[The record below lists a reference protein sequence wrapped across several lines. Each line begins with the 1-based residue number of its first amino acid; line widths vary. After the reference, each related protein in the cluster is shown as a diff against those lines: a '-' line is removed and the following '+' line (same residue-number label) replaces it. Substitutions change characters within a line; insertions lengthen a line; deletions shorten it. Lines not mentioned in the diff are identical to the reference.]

1 MGPDVSDKR
10 RGRRGPVIKR
20 IYTGPKDRLQKV
32 QLQNVRLLIAR
43 KPTLQRPGRWMT
55 KRVYANAGIPGGW
68 RSAVLRPSPAFQL
81 GPKVFEAG
89 EDEERPNKGRVQG
102 NAWFCTTKESRHGSG
117 QFLERRRFPEAGLFP
132 GSEWIFFDVKSSFE
146 SLSRMFP

>member
-10 RGRRGPVIKR
+10 RGRRGPVIKS

-32 QLQNVRLLIAR
+32 RLQKVRLLIAR
-43 KPTLQRPGRWMT
+43 KPTLQRRGRWM
-55 KRVYANAGIPGGW
+55 VGIPGGW
-68 RSAVLRPSPAFQL
+68 RSPVLRPSPAFQL

-89 EDEERPNKGRVQG
+89 EERPNKGRVQG
-102 NAWFCTTKESRHGSG
+102 NAWFRTTKESRRGSG
-117 QFLERRRFPEAGLFP
+117 QVLGRRRFPEAGLFP
-132 GSEWIFFDVKSSFE
+132 GSEWIFFDVKRSFE